1 MGAISLLFNCR
12 SRVHGTSSGLLSRYL
27 KFIAKQRSQLGN
39 GFVIS
44 RLSRR
49 AFYSAILSG
58 DEPEDLSISSHR
70 KFSSKTA
77 NATSQSPKEQSG
89 RHSEELPVVGKKQ

>member
-1 MGAISLLFNCR
+1 MGAISILLIVEAGSMALHLGCCR
-12 SRVHGTSSGLLSRYL
+12 GISSLLRN
-27 KFIAKQRSQLGN
+27 RGGN
-39 GFVIS
+39 WEMAL

-49 AFYSAILSG
+49 PFYSAILSG

-70 KFSSKTA
+70 KFSSTTA
-77 NATSQSPKEQSG
+77 NATRQSPKEQSG